1 MKGVELYGR
10 VRYAVRIEGLSE
22 RAAAR
27 RFGLDP
33 RTAMGSGFGP
43 YQPSISRIQVSRS
56 DAIPTDSEGG
66 DDDSRSDLAYEA
78 DQIADQIAP
87 GHRRTER
94 GRGRM
99 VVDSIIVNGRRVTVQ
114 QRRKNFAISV

>member
-27 RFGLDP
+27 RSGLDP

-43 YQPSISRIQVSRS
+43 YQPSISRIQVKALELEIYCAFICGV
-56 DAIPTDSEGG
+56 D
-66 DDDSRSDLAYEA
+66 
-78 DQIADQIAP
+78 
-87 GHRRTER
+87 HRQHT
-94 GRGRM
+94 
-99 VVDSIIVNGRRVTVQ
+99 
-114 QRRKNFAISV
+114 